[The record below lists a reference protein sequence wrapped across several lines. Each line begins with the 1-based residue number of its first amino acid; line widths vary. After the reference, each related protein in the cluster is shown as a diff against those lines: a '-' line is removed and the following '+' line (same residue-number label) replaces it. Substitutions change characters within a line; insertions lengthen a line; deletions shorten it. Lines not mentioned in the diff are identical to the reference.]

1 MTISAD
7 RHESTDHDDAEHSGS
22 RLRRLPMPVC
32 EPPFAGEPGA
42 VTSTAPHVGPG
53 QGVLALNLK
62 NPRRTGLDESF
73 AAPRPTTSSDLPE
86 AQQWG
91 RRYVQVLLEV
101 LDGKRP
107 TTQLLRWSSTEVYST
122 LQKRAALSARVR
134 RPGGPRRLPAVLSV
148 RTCVPRDGVVET
160 SAVVV
165 DSGRVRAIALRME
178 GWDGRW
184 RVTALE
190 TA

>member
-1 MTISAD
+1 MTVRTALD
-7 RHESTDHDDAEHSGS
+7 QPNPEPAG
-22 RLRRLPMPVC
+22 RLRRAPVPVC

-42 VTSTAPHVGPG
+42 VTSSQPHVGPG
-53 QGVLALNLK
+53 QGVLPLSLGG
-62 NPRRTGLDESF
+62 PRRGALDESF
-73 AAPRPTTSSDLPE
+73 AAPQPTASSSLPA
-86 AQQWG
+86 AQDWC

-101 LDGKRP
+101 LAGQRP
-107 TTQLLRWSSTEVYST
+107 ATQLLRWSSTDVYAS
-122 LQKRAALSARVR
+122 LQKRAALSARLR
-134 RPGGPRRLPAVLSV
+134 RGASPARPPAVLSV
-148 RTCVPRDGVVET
+148 RASSPRDGVSEA

-165 DSGRVRAIALRME
+165 DSGRVRAIALRLE